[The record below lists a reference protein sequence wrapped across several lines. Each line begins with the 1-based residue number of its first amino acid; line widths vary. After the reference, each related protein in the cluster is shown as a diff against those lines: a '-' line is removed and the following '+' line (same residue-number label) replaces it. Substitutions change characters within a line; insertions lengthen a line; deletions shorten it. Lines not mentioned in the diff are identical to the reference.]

1 MRAAKAAALASRSDW
16 NAASSLFDFR
26 AFLTWR
32 INDAHAEP
40 EGAVDPEDDVDAEQG
55 IDFRPLTINNHCMHK
70 CSVVRSSPILTS
82 SKSLP
87 SSFACPPPPLLHG
100 LPRDH
105 PFPLF
110 RGSAYLARDIWVRF
124 VKLPHTIVGFRR
136 VTAARSRIMKALSS
150 RQHGLRGCNRRRGIR
165 VRIAPQHQPR
175 LGRSRRGP
183 RNSPTVHFQ
192 SAPKPTTAAYAVRR
206 GSHYLSKAPRP
217 LIYFREQYEP
227 TSS

>member
-1 MRAAKAAALASRSDW
+1 MYRS
-16 NAASSLFDFR
+16 
-26 AFLTWR
+26 
-32 INDAHAEP
+32 
-40 EGAVDPEDDVDAEQG
+40 
-55 IDFRPLTINNHCMHK
+55 
-70 CSVVRSSPILTS
+70 
-82 SKSLP
+82 P
-87 SSFACPPPPLLHG
+87 SSDAG
-100 LPRDH
+100 
-105 PFPLF
+105 
-110 RGSAYLARDIWVRF
+110 GSAYLARDIWVRF

-136 VTAARSRIMKALSS
+136 VNCGTQPDHEGPFQPAARAEGLQPPALD
-150 RQHGLRGCNRRRGIR
+150 R